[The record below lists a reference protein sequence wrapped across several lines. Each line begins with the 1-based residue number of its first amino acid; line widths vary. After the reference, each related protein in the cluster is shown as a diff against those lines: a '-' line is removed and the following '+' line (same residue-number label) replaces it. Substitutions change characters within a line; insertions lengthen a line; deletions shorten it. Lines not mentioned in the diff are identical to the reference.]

1 MEYINHPQYDEKFLK
16 EPSKV
21 VDAIQFIDIMI
32 NSNKMEDTRGDK
44 KKEVKPVVDIS
55 EGVTDK
61 NFFISQRLL
70 SGRMSAKRSKA
81 RMKFSTNTN
90 QFTFMR
96 QVDQSNEERVEAR
109 LERERIANNFRR
121 LGNWAYRREQFST
134 AIDFYNKGLEN
145 ICDTPVLYINRACC
159 YLKLRSFKSAIIDCD
174 YVLNK
179 LDPKYMRAWLYR
191 AAAFKRLNDEKNY
204 EECVYQVKRLNSKE
218 IQFINSFLEKMRT
231 L

>member
-1 MEYINHPQYDEKFLK
+1 MEYTNHPQYDEKFLK

-21 VDAIQFIDIMI
+21 VDAIQFLDIMADA
-32 NSNKMEDTRGDK
+32 NKMEDTRDGK
-44 KKEVKPVVDIS
+44 KKQAKPVVDHS
-55 EGVTDK
+55 AEVTDN
-61 NFFISQRLL
+61 NFFISQRSL
-70 SGRMSAKRSKA
+70 SGRMSVKRSKA
-81 RMKFSTNTN
+81 RIKFTTNTN

-96 QVDQSNEERVEAR
+96 QFDQSTEERVQSR
-109 LERERIANNFRR
+109 LERERIANSFRR
-121 LGNWAYRREQFST
+121 QGNWAYRREQFNT

-159 YLKLRSFKSAIIDCD
+159 YLKLRSFKRAIMDCD
-174 YVLNK
+174 YILNK

-204 EECVYQVKRLNSKE
+204 EECVHQVKRLNTKE
-218 IQFINSFLEKMRT
+218 MQFIDSFLEKMRT